1 MSQSQELPV
10 PPPDA
15 LVFSREIRIEW
26 GDCDPAA
33 IVFYPRYFAFFDANT
48 AYLFE
53 AAGMPKAEVVKTY
66 NIVGVPLVDVGA
78 KFFMPSKFGD
88 RVAVESYVSEWR
100 RSSFTVTHRLL
111 RGGKLAIQAHET
123 RVWAGKD
130 PENPGGIKTKP
141 IPPEVI
147 ARFTKS

>member
-1 MSQSQELPV
+1 MSQSQELPG
-10 PPPDA
+10 PPANA
-15 LVFSREIRIEW
+15 LLFSREIRIEW

-33 IVFYPRYFAFFDANT
+33 IVFYPRYLAFFDANT

-53 AAGMPKAEVVKTY
+53 AAGMPKSDLVQSY
-66 NIVGVPLVDVGA
+66 DIVGVPLVDVGA
-78 KFFMPSKFGD
+78 KFFMPSRFGD
-88 RVAVESYVSEWR
+88 RVIVESYVSEWR

-111 RGGKLAIQAHET
+111 RDGKLAIQAHET

-130 PENPGGIKTKP
+130 PENPGGIKTRP
-141 IPPEVI
+141 IPAEVV